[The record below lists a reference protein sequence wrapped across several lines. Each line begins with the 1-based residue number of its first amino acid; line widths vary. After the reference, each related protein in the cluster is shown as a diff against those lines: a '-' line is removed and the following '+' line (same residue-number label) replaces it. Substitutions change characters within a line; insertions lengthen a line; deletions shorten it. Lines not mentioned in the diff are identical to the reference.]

1 MKKNI
6 LSIAIILALSIMLSS
21 CVFDESAQGAS
32 STPVANI
39 PSPSPSVEAA
49 IQISAKDLL
58 NAYDENKLNADN
70 QYKDKLL
77 EVTGFVDDIGTDVL
91 DDVYVTLG
99 DGDEFSFTTVQCYFK
114 DKEEIDKVATLKSGD
129 EITIIGK
136 CDGQFFNVDL
146 KDCKI
151 K

>member
-1 MKKNI
+1 MKKNV
-6 LSIAIILALSIMLSS
+6 LSIAIIFALALMLSS
-21 CVFDESAQGAS
+21 CVFDESTQGAS
-32 STPVANI
+32 STPAVNI
-39 PSPSPSVEAA
+39 PSPSPSVEVA

-58 NAYDENKLNADN
+58 NAYDENELNADN
-70 QYKDKLL
+70 QYKDKL
-77 EVTGFVDDIGTDVL
+77 L

>member
-1 MKKNI
+1 MKKNV
-6 LSIAIILALSIMLSS
+6 LSIAIIFALALMLSS
-21 CVFDESAQGAS
+21 CVFDESTQGAS
-32 STPVANI
+32 STPAVNI
-39 PSPSPSVEAA
+39 PSPSPSVEVA

-58 NAYDENKLNADN
+58 NAYDENELNADN

-77 EVTGFVDDIGTDVL
+77 EVTGFVDDVGTDVL

>member
-1 MKKNI
+1 MRKKI
-6 LSIAIILALSIMLSS
+6 LSAVIVLVLVFVLSS
-21 CVFDESAQGAS
+21 CAFAELDENAL
-32 STPVANI
+32 STPAANI
-39 PSPSPSVEAA
+39 PSPSPSVEIA
-49 IQISAKDLL
+49 IQVSAKDLL
-58 NAYDENKLNADN
+58 KAYDENELNADK

-99 DGDEFSFTTVQCYFK
+99 DGEEFSFATIQCYFK
-114 DKEEIDKVATLKSGD
+114 DKEEIDKVASLKSGD